1 MSGRRTV
8 VIGGVHGD
16 EPSGALVLPR
26 LEEAGF
32 ATFGPL
38 NPWGLRESRR
48 HLRDGRDLNRAF
60 AHRGC
65 APAERVRTFLRD
77 DPPDLLLDLHEDVEV
92 ERPYLI
98 QFGPKSQVGKRTLAR
113 LRQRYEFHPRPAFGV
128 LKGRKGLIHPPL
140 WLLRGQRLTRRW
152 SLTFWSWLEFGV
164 PSIVVEV
171 PGGWSLERKQAF
183 HQEVCETARAV
194 FKPAVAPAPAPVA
207 VARPASLRP
216 PQAAARPV
224 AARVLPASAQLAFG

>member
-1 MSGRRTV
+1 
-8 VIGGVHGD
+8 VHGD

-26 LEEAGF
+26 LADAGF
-32 ATFGPL
+32 TTCGPL

-65 APAERVRTFLRD
+65 APAEQARAFLREH
-77 DPPDLLLDLHEDVEV
+77 PPELLLDLHEDVEV

-98 QFGPKSQVGKRTLAR
+98 QFGPQSHVGKRTIAR
-113 LRQRYEFHPRPAFGV
+113 LRQRYDFHPRPGFGL

-140 WLLRGQRLTRRW
+140 WMLRGQRLTRRW
-152 SLTFWSWLEFGV
+152 SLTFWSWLEFGA
-164 PSIVVEV
+164 PSIVVEA

-183 HQEVCETARAV
+183 HAEVCQTARAV
-194 FKPAVAPAPAPVA
+194 FRPAPA
-207 VARPASLRP
+207 ARPAPARVAFAPAARP
-216 PQAAARPV
+216 ARARPQRAARPV
-224 AARVLPASAQLAFG
+224 AARPVAARLLPAPGQLALG